1 MWKGSLLGMQT
12 ECYYFDGNEWNIEL
26 NLVSNQ
32 EKAVSRMT
40 LQLNHT
46 LVVSNKNIIV
56 YIPDTCLSCHVVHFG
71 KPLST
76 CLLKLELK
84 ENQAAEAW
92 LKILKTRI

>member
-32 EKAVSRMT
+32 EKAVSRMI

-46 LVVSNKNIIV
+46 LVGSNKNIIV
-56 YIPDTCLSCHVVHFG
+56 YIPDTDVSLVMLSI
-71 KPLST
+71 
-76 CLLKLELK
+76 LENHCQL
-84 ENQAAEAW
+84 AY
-92 LKILKTRI
+92 

>member
-32 EKAVSRMT
+32 EKAVSRMI

-46 LVVSNKNIIV
+46 LVGSNKNIIV
-56 YIPDTCLSCHVVHFG
+56 YIPDTDVSLVMLSI
-71 KPLST
+71 
-76 CLLKLELK
+76 LENHCQLVY
-84 ENQAAEAW
+84 
-92 LKILKTRI
+92 